1 MGAIL
6 DYLLTLAFA
15 AVVVL
20 VPAAGVWVASSL
32 AVYQGGPTWLAVVSG
47 ALLFPVLPLLW
58 ERWAEARRRRK
69 AVEGKRLLGFGGRLV
84 ARTLAVN
91 LLFLALL
98 LGLYPAASFA
108 ALSARGDWFLEGRT
122 GDLAVVAR
130 AVLFRTAGALEGLYR
145 TVRKNR
151 FEEAIAEGAVRPAG
165 EAKPEPL
172 PVEPA
177 PSASTPTTPSPG
189 TGGAPGPAGLVRGA
203 VVPGGAPLWP
213 LPDRLHPLAVE
224 VPAEVETSPA
234 AVARWIAERE
244 RDPWQRVKAMHDW
257 VADRI
262 AYDADSYFS
271 RDLPPQDAD
280 TVFRR
285 RTAVCAGY
293 ANLLAAMGAAAGEEI
308 VVVPGDARNDG
319 ADLTGEGHAWSA
331 ARIGGR
337 WTLLDATWDAGYL
350 KDRRF
355 VKRYRTSYLFVPP
368 AVIGVTHFPEEPSW
382 QLRDPLLTRGEFF
395 RQPVLKAG
403 FYAEGLSLVTPSR
416 SQVTV
421 EGELP
426 VELLNPRGRFL
437 LADFVA
443 EEGDAKGDCQ
453 VTNGAEPRVGCRFP
467 APGSYRVRLFVG
479 PELYGHYDGVGELL
493 VVNRG
498 G

>member
-1 MGAIL
+1 MAALL

-20 VPAAGVWVASSL
+20 VPAMGVWVASSL
-32 AVYQGGPTWLAVVSG
+32 AVYKGGPTWIAVLSG
-47 ALLFPVLPLLW
+47 GLLFPILPLLW
-58 ERWAEARRRRK
+58 ERWAASRRRRSG
-69 AVEGKRLLGFGGRLV
+69 VEGKRLLGFGGRLV
-84 ARTLAVN
+84 ARTLVVN
-91 LLFLALL
+91 VLFLALL

-108 ALSARGDWFLEGRT
+108 ALSARGDWFLEGKS
-122 GDLAVVAR
+122 GDLAVVSR

-145 TVRKNR
+145 SVRKNR

-177 PSASTPTTPSPG
+177 PPEPATG
-189 TGGAPGPAGLVRGA
+189 TAGPAGFLRGA
-203 VVPGGAPLWP
+203 VVRDGVPLWP
-213 LPDRLHPLAVE
+213 VPDQLHPLATE
-224 VPAEVETSPA
+224 VPADVETGPA
-234 AVARWIAERE
+234 SVARWIAQRE
-244 RDPWQRVKAMHDW
+244 RDPWQRVKALHDW

-262 AYDADSYFS
+262 AYDADAYYS
-271 RDLPPQDAD
+271 RSLPAQDAE
-280 TVFRR
+280 TVVRR

-293 ANLLAAMGAAAGEEI
+293 ANLLAAMGAASGDEI

-331 ARIGGR
+331 VRIGGR
-337 WTLLDATWDAGYL
+337 WTLVDATWDAGYL

-368 AVIGVTHFPEEPSW
+368 AVIGVTHFPEDPVW
-382 QLRDPLLTRGEFF
+382 QLREPLLTRGEFF

-403 FYAEGLSLVTPSR
+403 FYAEGLSLVSPSR

-421 EGELP
+421 DGELP
-426 VELLNPRGRFL
+426 VELRNPRERFL

-443 EEGDAKGDCQ
+443 DDGSAKGDCK
-453 VTNGAEPRVGCRFP
+453 VENGDAPRLDCRFP
-467 APGSYRVRLFVG
+467 APGSYRVHLYVG
-479 PELYGHYDGVGELL
+479 PKLYGHYDGVGELL